1 VTKALEN
8 RRTRAAT
15 SIQNAAAGLH
25 RAADR
30 SRGARMSRFTHAAA
44 DKLGATAN
52 YVRDHEFRQMVGDV
66 EKYAKANP
74 GKALAVAAIAGF
86 LAGVAIRRAA
96 SARRTAA

>member
-1 VTKALEN
+1 
-8 RRTRAAT
+8 
-15 SIQNAAAGLH
+15 
-25 RAADR
+25 
-30 SRGARMSRFTHAAA
+30 MSRFTHAAA